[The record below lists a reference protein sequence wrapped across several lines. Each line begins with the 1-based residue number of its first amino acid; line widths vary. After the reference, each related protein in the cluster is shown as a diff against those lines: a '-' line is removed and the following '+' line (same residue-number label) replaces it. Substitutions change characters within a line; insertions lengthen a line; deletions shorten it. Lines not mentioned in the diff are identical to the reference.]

1 MSLLLVFSLVGLV
14 LSSVVSLPLLR
25 QDAVTLK
32 SAELKNI
39 QDDFAPLPKQ
49 L

>member
-14 LSSVVSLPLLR
+14 LSSVVSVPLLWK
-25 QDAVTLK
+25 DAATLK

-39 QDDFAPLPKQ
+39 QGDFAPLPKQ